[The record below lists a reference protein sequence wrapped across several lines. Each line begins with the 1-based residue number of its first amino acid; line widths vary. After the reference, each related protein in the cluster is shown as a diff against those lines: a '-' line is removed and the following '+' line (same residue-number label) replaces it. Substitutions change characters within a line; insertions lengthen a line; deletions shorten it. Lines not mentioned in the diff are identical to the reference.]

1 MVYPNIFF
9 IFVLLNLLNLK
20 QNIMKIDN
28 FDLIKKHINTS
39 GDGNEFYMLQ
49 IMRRAK
55 DQKDYEGKHKKNII
69 KSYFISSPEYLDNKR
84 DEIIGLCEMFNARA
98 YINLNKKSYNQVSLK
113 ALEILA
119 GKIAHEDYNIKSLF
133 DAATGQTSSCDGQK
147 TWIVD
152 YDSKDIDE
160 LERIKTIIDSIE
172 PKGVEKI
179 VETVPT
185 RHGYHLITRPFNKK
199 DFYEMYNE
207 KLDIHDNNPTILYMN
222 LKGDE
227 NEQK

>member
-1 MVYPNIFF
+1 M
-9 IFVLLNLLNLK
+9 LNLLNLK

-98 YINLNKKSYNQVSLK
+98 YINLNKKSYKQVSLK

>member
-98 YINLNKKSYNQVSLK
+98 YINLNKKSYKQVSLK

-133 DAATGQTSSCDGQK
+133 DAAAGQTSSCDDQK

-160 LERIKTIIDSIE
+160 LERVKTIIDSVE
-172 PKGVEKI
+172 PKDVEKI

-199 DFYEMYNE
+199 EFYEMYNE

-222 LKGDE
+222 LKEDE